1 MSYFASIG
9 KMVWL
14 NKREAAEYLR
24 ASTRTIT
31 RYTKCP
37 VSPLPHSFIGNQ
49 MRFHKKDL
57 DAWIL
62 FKKPYKKLH
71 LRLIQNM
78 INLIQNIK

>member
-1 MSYFASIG
+1 MSCFSRSMI
-9 KMVWL
+9 WL
-14 NKREAAEYLR
+14 NKIEAAQNLR

-31 RYTKCP
+31 RYSKCP

-62 FKKPYKKLH
+62 FKKPYKKLMRH
-71 LRLIQNM
+71 QQEV
-78 INLIQNIK
+78 INLYD